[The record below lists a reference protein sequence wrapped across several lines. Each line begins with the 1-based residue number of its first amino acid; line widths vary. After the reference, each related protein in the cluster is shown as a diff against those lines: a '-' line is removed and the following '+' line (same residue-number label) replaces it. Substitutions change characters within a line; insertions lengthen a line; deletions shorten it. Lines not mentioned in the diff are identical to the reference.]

1 MKIIDRVILY
11 AGIASL
17 CALLT
22 GCAGGAAAGGAA
34 IASTALTIAQGI
46 PVVLSDTAQ
55 LGCAIQAVA
64 NAQGNS
70 LISRVAGT
78 ACKW

>member
-17 CALLT
+17 CALLA
-22 GCAGGAAAGGAA
+22 GCAPAGIAAGGGVAGTVLQAVSAA
-34 IASTALTIAQGI
+34 PA
-46 PVVLSDTAQ
+46 VLSDAAQ